1 MRIHELGVTLAAEN
15 IHLISS
21 KNEYGIK
28 KLASKG
34 KLWVVY
40 PLGAIRDMAK
50 QVKKGEREMYVI
62 GCTNTGKSTFINSLI
77 RNASIY
83 EYIP

>member
-1 MRIHELGVTLAAEN
+1 VIDLAKKKQCKLILAVNKVDVMPTHVSFNRIKYWVRMRIHELGVTLAAEN

-34 KLWVVY
+34 KL
-40 PLGAIRDMAK
+40 
-50 QVKKGEREMYVI
+50 
-62 GCTNTGKSTFINSLI
+62 
-77 RNASIY
+77 
-83 EYIP
+83 

>member
-1 MRIHELGVTLAAEN
+1 
-15 IHLISS
+15 
-21 KNEYGIK
+21 
-28 KLASKG
+28 
-34 KLWVVY
+34 
-40 PLGAIRDMAK
+40 MAK